1 MKLSAMLAFLLFMLG
16 GLQCTYG
23 QATADKVFSEP
34 DEIRFANPQEVTK
47 AAKNVFSA
55 SEQLA
60 LCQRGQG
67 FIMFECRI
75 DTAGRIEAITN
86 TKLYQAAQ
94 SLPTSLLNKMKESV
108 HQNVVFY
115 VPKAYKTP
123 KMSPLRQASFT
134 IPLRSYCK

>member
-1 MKLSAMLAFLLFMLG
+1 
-16 GLQCTYG
+16 
-23 QATADKVFSEP
+23 
-34 DEIRFANPQEVTK
+34 
-47 AAKNVFSA
+47 
-55 SEQLA
+55 
-60 LCQRGQG
+60 
-67 FIMFECRI
+67 MFECRI